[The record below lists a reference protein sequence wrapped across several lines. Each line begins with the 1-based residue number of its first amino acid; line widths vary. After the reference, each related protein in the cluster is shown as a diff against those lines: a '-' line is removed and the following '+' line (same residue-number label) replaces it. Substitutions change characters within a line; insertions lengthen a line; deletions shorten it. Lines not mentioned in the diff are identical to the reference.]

1 MITRNI
7 CRAAALSL
15 FLLTSISCFADAQ
28 ARFEHSISLSGGLYA
43 ASGVGTNFYYG
54 ARYDYYVLGGRYF
67 FEASLC
73 TGSLSST
80 VLEKVSKAQ
89 LFNSDRLTTY
99 EFSVAFDANP
109 SGTVPFLLFGV
120 AGINQGGTT
129 SFAGVIGFG
138 KRVPLPGLFGVNGL
152 GIRFDARDHI
162 FSQTL
167 NNSDPFIVHNIVATV
182 GVQVYF

>member
-1 MITRNI
+1 MITRTR
-7 CRAAALSL
+7 CRIAALCL
-15 FLLTSISCFADAQ
+15 VLMTTIPCYAEAQ
-28 ARFEHSISLSGGLYA
+28 QRFEHSLSLSGGLYA
-43 ASGVGTNFYYG
+43 ESGIGTNFYWG

-89 LFNSDRLTTY
+89 LFINDRLTTY
-99 EFSVAFDANP
+99 EFSVAWDANP
-109 SGTVPFLLFGV
+109 SGPVPFLLFGV

-129 SFAGVIGFG
+129 SFAGVVGFG

-162 FSQTL
+162 FSQTI
-167 NNSDPFIVHNIVATV
+167 NNSDPFIVHNVVATI